1 MKDIK
6 ANVAKNIALLRQ
18 ANGMT
23 QSELAEKLNYSDKA
37 VSKWERAESMPDI
50 SVLVEIASLFSVSL
64 DTLVLIENP
73 ERESLGDSTIPPKY
87 NHGSITAIS
96 ILLVWLIALLV
107 FVIGWVVAGK
117 IGIFWL
123 TFIYAVP
130 ISAIVW
136 LVLNSIWSNRR
147 RNYLIISLLVWSL
160 LVSVQLSL
168 LPFGWNVW
176 MIYLL
181 GIPGQIIVALWS
193 LIRNRSKK

>member
-64 DTLVLIENP
+64 DTLVLTEHA
-73 ERESLGDSTIPPKY
+73 EREDLADPTIPSKY

-107 FVIGWVVAGK
+107 FVIGWVVAGQ
-117 IGIFWL
+117 IGILWL
-123 TFIYAVP
+123 AFIYAAP